1 MEPALRI
8 AVVGAGLIGVR
19 HIEEIEANADCAL
32 ACVVDPGPKAAAVAA
47 QYGVPLYATLAEGL
61 ADKPDGVIVA
71 TPNALHVEQGLACVA
86 ARVAMLVEK
95 PLAHTVEAGRRLV

>member
-19 HIEEIEANADCAL
+19 HIEEIQANADCAL

-61 ADKPDGVIVA
+61 ADKPDGVIIATLLVIVTVA
-71 TPNALHVEQGLACVA
+71 YGVFLTA
-86 ARVAMLVEK
+86 ASAR
-95 PLAHTVEAGRRLV
+95 